1 MPNWLGDF
9 VMGTAIFSDLRK
21 RYANSEIVA
30 FCQGPFSFLIEKSPY
45 IDRCVVFKKN
55 ETKEALSFL
64 KEEKFDIGI
73 LLTNSFSTAWIF
85 FKARIPLRVGFKNDF
100 RSLLLTRSL
109 KFPKNIES
117 VHLVHLYKSLLQT
130 LEITP
135 SSSGP
140 QLILT
145 SSEKENGKKIL
156 LSFGVVFDHP
166 ILGMCPS
173 AAFGPAKCWPQEYV
187 VELIELIKK
196 SHPTLQIIIF
206 GDESAIDIG
215 YALNKRF
222 PSIINLCGKTTL
234 KELMSLLVFCDLLIT
249 NDSGPMH
256 IADALK
262 VKILPIFGSTNPDK
276 TGPFYQKEVLYEKA
290 SCSPCYLRKCPIDF
304 RCMKALTPQLV
315 LKRVYELIGD
325 KLC

>member
-1 MPNWLGDF
+1 
-9 VMGTAIFSDLRK
+9 MGFCLQIRFLRHG
-21 RYANSEIVA
+21 
-30 FCQGPFSFLIEKSPY
+30 F
-45 IDRCVVFKKN
+45 
-55 ETKEALSFL
+55 
-64 KEEKFDIGI
+64 
-73 LLTNSFSTAWIF
+73 F
-85 FKARIPLRVGFKNDF
+85 FKARIPVRVGFKNDF
-100 RSLLLTRSL
+100 RSLFLTRSL

-117 VHLVHLYKSLLQT
+117 VHLVNLYKSLLQT

-135 SSSGP
+135 SSTGP
-140 QLILT
+140 HLTLT
-145 SSEKENGKKIL
+145 SSEKEKGKKIL
-156 LSFGVVFDHP
+156 HSFGIVFDQP

-173 AAFGPAKCWPQEYV
+173 AAFGPAKCWPHEYV

-215 YALNKRF
+215 YALKKRF
-222 PSIINLCGKTTL
+222 PSITNLCGKTTL

-262 VKILPIFGSTNPDK
+262 VKMLPIFGSTNPDK

-304 RCMKALTPQLV
+304 RCMKSLTPQLV
-315 LKRVYELIGD
+315 LKRAYELIGD